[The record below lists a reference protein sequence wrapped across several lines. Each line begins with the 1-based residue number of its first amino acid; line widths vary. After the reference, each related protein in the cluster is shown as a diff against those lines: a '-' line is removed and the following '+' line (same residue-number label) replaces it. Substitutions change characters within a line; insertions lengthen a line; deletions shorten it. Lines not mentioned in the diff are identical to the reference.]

1 MWVNKGAYFSPTLS
15 KTTVITALEPLKCV
29 YMYVHAPHLNCTY
42 LIWFWLDSCCCVIV
56 STMNQCSCLRNI
68 EKMFVNIIQL
78 TSEKK

>member
-15 KTTVITALEPLKCV
+15 NDHCYYRSGTLKMCLHVCARATSKLYIPYLVLAWQLLLCDCLHYEPVLLFKK
-29 YMYVHAPHLNCTY
+29 
-42 LIWFWLDSCCCVIV
+42 
-56 STMNQCSCLRNI
+56 I